1 MVRVTF
7 VIATILA
14 SIVSSVR
21 TTLNKQQGSIFVIE
35 KLRGAARTKA
45 LGGLKHWKKAKGRDA
60 ITNEYRFKDF
70 NEAFGFMS
78 RVAIKAEK
86 IDHHPEWSNVYNQ
99 VQVTL
104 TTHDAGGVSQRD
116 IDLAKF
122 IDGIAGRK
130 AAAELAKIER
140 KRVGKK

>member
-1 MVRVTF
+1 MPF
-7 VIATILA
+7 FHIIY
-14 SIVSSVR
+14 
-21 TTLNKQQGSIFVIE
+21 
-35 KLRGAARTKA
+35 
-45 LGGLKHWKKAKGRDA
+45 D

-140 KRVGKK
+140 KKVGKK